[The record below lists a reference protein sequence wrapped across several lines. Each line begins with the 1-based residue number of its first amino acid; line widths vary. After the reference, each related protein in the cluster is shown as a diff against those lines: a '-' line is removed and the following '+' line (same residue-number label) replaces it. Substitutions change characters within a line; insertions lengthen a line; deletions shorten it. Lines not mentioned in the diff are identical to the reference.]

1 MLIDLSYPS
10 SIKILGIDPKSKILR
25 LSAHNEVENPK
36 SKIDDCNTE
45 VIVIQFFRVFQYVA
59 VITDN

>member
-10 SIKILGIDPKSKILR
+10 SIEILGIDPKSKILR

-36 SKIDDCNTE
+36 SKIDDCNTNL
-45 VIVIQFFRVFQYVA
+45 I
-59 VITDN
+59 